1 MIKALSNKVL
11 WLDERLKSL
20 RRVYGAKWALIA
32 LLAPLCIF
40 GMIHFGW
47 RSILVLAVPVITCM
61 SVGILV
67 QWFQGKPYRLFH
79 PGSIITGLL
88 IGLTCTAETPV
99 YMLIAGAVVGEF
111 VAKHL
116 FYKPG
121 RILFNAAVLG
131 RTAIAVLEMLDTTIQ
146 YGGVDGWSGASVLF
160 KEAGG
165 HARPVFWEIMAG
177 FTKGSIGETNSII
190 LILIGLLMFRYVIIK
205 KEAAIA
211 LIIAAP
217 ALVLMLPVTPEIVG
231 HAPWVG
237 NPVYYLFGGST
248 LLTALFFVTDPATTP
263 NRKTAGI
270 IFGIGVAIIGVL
282 GKLYTSILGAEM
294 YGILIMNLFTPVL
307 DKLSAWIKP
316 GMKSPDVTVLPD
328 GIVTPSE
335 QSASE
340 HFIYG
345 NTPSLETYKSGSI
358 FQGFST
364 LFNHEDSNRIFELL
378 KTYKLNG
385 CGGAHFPV
393 HLKWEYVI
401 KEQSPR
407 YLLVNALEG
416 EPRTFKDHYLL
427 TYYTDVFIEGV
438 AIASWAIHAKET
450 IIVLNATYRNCL
462 PKIEA
467 SIRRFTEQFGNKTD
481 ISMRV
486 LFGPDP
492 ELYVCG
498 EETALI
504 NYLNTGKAEP
514 QPRPPFPAQSGYK
527 QRPTLVQNVETLTW
541 LPLICQPGNPFENG
555 STPKLTSISG
565 RVQIP
570 GVYEIF
576 LGDPLSS
583 IVGKAGH
590 MQEGEKLM
598 GIAVGGT
605 AGGILPAE
613 YLDTPFSVPALN
625 ELGIPLGT
633 GTIHL
638 MSEKDDLVSEIKEK
652 LAFFKQESCMR
663 CTPCRTGTRH
673 LVSYIDK
680 AFSEGITQ
688 AEYSKIRQVC
698 DVMRLT
704 STCGLGKGAPN
715 VLYSIF
721 NYWPDLLTNCL
732 VEEKPIN
739 GKEEPLYLN

>member
-1 MIKALSNKVL
+1 M
-11 WLDERLKSL
+11 DEKLKRL
-20 RRVYGAKWALIA
+20 RGVWGAKWALIA

-40 GMIHFGW
+40 GMINFGG
-47 RSILVLAVPVITCM
+47 RSILVLSVPVITCM

-67 QWFQGKPYRLFH
+67 QWFQGKPYRLLH

-99 YMLIAGAVVGEF
+99 YMLITGAVVGEF

-116 FYKPG
+116 FYKPH

-131 RTAIAVLEMLDTTIQ
+131 RTAIAALEMLDTTIL

-165 HARPVFWEIMAG
+165 HARPVFWKIMAG

-211 LIIAAP
+211 LILAAP
-217 ALVLMLPVTPEIVG
+217 ALILMLPVTPEIVG

-248 LLTALFFVTDPATTP
+248 LLTALFFATDPATTP
-263 NRKTAGI
+263 NRKIAGI
-270 IFGIGVAIIGVL
+270 IFGIGVAVIGVL

-307 DKLSAWIKP
+307 EKFSSWINP
-316 GMKSPDVTVLPD
+316 DLDSPDVRA
-328 GIVTPSE
+328 PSVQNAALVE
-335 QSASE
+335 RADSKNVI
-340 HFIYG
+340 FG
-345 NTPSLETYKSGSI
+345 NTPSLDAYQAESP
-358 FQGFST
+358 FRGFSK
-364 LFNHEDSNRIFELL
+364 LLNHADSKQIFELL

-393 HLKWEYVI
+393 HLKWEYVM
-401 KEQSPR
+401 KEQHPR

-438 AIASWAIHAKET
+438 AIASWAIQAKET
-450 IIVLNATYRNCL
+450 IIVLNATYRKCL
-462 PKIEA
+462 PEIEA

-481 ISMRV
+481 ISIRV

-514 QPRPPFPAQSGYK
+514 QPRPPFPAQCGYK
-527 QRPTLVQNVETLTW
+527 QSPTLVQNVETLTW
-541 LPLICQPGNPFENG
+541 LPLLCQPGNPFENG
-555 STPKLTSISG
+555 GTPKLTSISG
-565 RVQIP
+565 KVHCP
-570 GVYEIF
+570 GVYEVR
-576 LGDPLSS
+576 LGDPISS
-583 IVGKAGH
+583 IIDKAGH
-590 MQEGEKLM
+590 MQDGESLL
-598 GIAVGGT
+598 GIAIGGT
-605 AGGILPAE
+605 AGGILPVR
-613 YLDTPFSVPALN
+613 YLDTAFSVPALN

-638 MSEKDDLVSEIKEK
+638 LSEKDDLVLELKK
-652 LAFFKQESCMR
+652 NLAFFQQESCQR
-663 CTPCRTGTRH
+663 CTPCRTGTKQ

-680 AFSEGITQ
+680 IFSEGITQ
-688 AEYSKIRQVC
+688 SEYSRIRQIC
-698 DVMRLT
+698 DVMQLT

-721 NYWPDLLTNCL
+721 NHWSHLFTERLI
-732 VEEKPIN
+732 EEKPVTGNEVPIF
-739 GKEEPLYLN
+739 LN